1 MYPLLI
7 KGLFSNVDGTNNSLT
22 TPGVVQWNNNIQ
34 EGRGNVRG
42 LDLMAYNIAGD
53 LTPQTI
59 NMGTCNVYIG
69 GSIVLQNVLLN
80 KYQYLSNPG
89 TYEPTV
95 LTIPPGQTVQFQQNA
110 IVSYG
115 AILHTYFDNKFNTSK
130 VIEARRTAIV
140 KQRVLQFTSQ
150 AFADGQKFQESAV
163 FTVPTAIG
171 NVVAIEPV
179 IYGSTANIIM
189 RSLYSVVIGGVKVVD
204 NASCMLALPG
214 CTRPMAIMPIVI
226 RSGETFTIQV
236 DTSAA
241 GGPATLVVGLRLYF
255 DSDREGKEV
264 YA

>member
-7 KGLFSNVDGTNNSLT
+7 KGLFSNVDGTNSSMT

-34 EGRGNVRG
+34 EGRGNVRA
-42 LDLMAYNIAGD
+42 LDLMVYNTGGD
-53 LTPQTI
+53 LTPQTL
-59 NMGTCNVYIG
+59 NMGAANLYIG
-69 GSIVLQNVLLN
+69 GSIVLQNVGLN
-80 KYQYLSNPG
+80 AYQYLSSPG
-89 TYEPTV
+89 MYEGTIC
-95 LTIPPGQTVQFQQNA
+95 TIPPGQTVQFQQNA
-110 IVSYG
+110 QVSYG
-115 AILHTYFDNKFNTSK
+115 AILHTYFDNIFNTKK
-130 VIEARRTAIV
+130 VMDARRTSVV

-171 NVVAIEPV
+171 NVVAIQPV
-179 IYGSTANIIM
+179 IYGSTSNIIM
-189 RSLYSVVIGGVKVVD
+189 RSLWSVVIGGIKVVD